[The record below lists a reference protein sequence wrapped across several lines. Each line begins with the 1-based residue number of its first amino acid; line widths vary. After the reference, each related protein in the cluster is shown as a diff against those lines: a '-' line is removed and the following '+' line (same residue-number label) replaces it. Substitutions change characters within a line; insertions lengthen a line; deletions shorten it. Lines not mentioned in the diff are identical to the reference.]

1 MTNKLYVGNLTED
14 IVEEDLLE
22 NFGDL
27 GTCLSAKIIK
37 DKKSKLSKCFAFV
50 EMATE
55 AEALEV
61 IKKCKGVELDGQKLS
76 VTLARP
82 QKHEKKG

>member
-1 MTNKLYVGNLTED
+1 MTNKLYVGNLTKD
-14 IVEEDLLE
+14 IVEEDLLD

-37 DKKSKLSKCFAFV
+37 NKRMGNSSCFAFV

-55 AEALEV
+55 AEAIEV
-61 IKKCKGVELDGQKLS
+61 VKKCKGVELDGQKLV